1 MYLFR
6 AQIWQSKHV
15 KSASRVHKIL
25 DGTNVIGSVEA
36 FKFVIETSEK
46 VKVEEK
52 IWLFKHTFTL

>member
-1 MYLFR
+1 MLTY
-6 AQIWQSKHV
+6 Q
-15 KSASRVHKIL
+15 L

-52 IWLFKHTFTL
+52 I